1 MKFLGFC
8 ICICICICIWSE
20 LVRTLCR
27 SPLLVLLVLCRPLLS
42 LWLSGCIWSEL
53 TQHSAVWILLFTISQ
68 VIWYTTGRKEKQ
80 ERWQNWGNCQDPQ
93 SQPCIEYWS
102 NLSQGS
108 SSITCFYTHCPGGV
122 TVHQCLISRKVSLR
136 YMTYLTILEMLRDAT
151 KSAAFDHVFPGKVV
165 FRLIE
170 KFWMFVFAYMHI
182 SDPLAL
188 GIIGSNADHK

>member
-1 MKFLGFC
+1 MTKLG
-8 ICICICICIWSE
+8 E
-20 LVRTLCR
+20 L
-27 SPLLVLLVLCRPLLS
+27 PRPT
-42 LWLSGCIWSEL
+42 E
-53 TQHSAVWILLFTISQ
+53 
-68 VIWYTTGRKEKQ
+68 
-80 ERWQNWGNCQDPQ
+80 

-102 NLSQGS
+102 NLSQGG